1 MTDSSGQTV
10 KMEGRVSGSQ
20 PLTVTWCKDNREIKT
35 SEKYDI
41 TFKNNMAVL
50 LVKNSSVSDGGVY
63 LCQVSNEAGKAS
75 CQVSL
80 SVSGKTGL
88 CHLAKG

>member
-1 MTDSSGQTV
+1 MTDSVGRTV
-10 KMEGRVSGSQ
+10 KIEGRVSGSQ
-20 PLTVTWCKDNREIKT
+20 PLTITWHKDNREIFA
-35 SEKYDI
+35 SGKYDI

-50 LVKNSSVSDGGVY
+50 LVKNSSVSDSGVY

-80 SVSGKTGL
+80 SVTGKAVL
-88 CHLAKG
+88 CHL